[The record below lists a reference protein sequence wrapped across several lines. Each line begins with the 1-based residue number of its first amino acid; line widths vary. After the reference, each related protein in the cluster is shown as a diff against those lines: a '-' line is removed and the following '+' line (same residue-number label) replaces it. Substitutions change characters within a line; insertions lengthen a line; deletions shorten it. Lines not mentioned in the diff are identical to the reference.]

1 MNITTQLKTPYGC
14 NFQLI
19 FGFTTQTINSEM
31 SKEMNEIKELLKIYP
46 QDVILLM
53 SLTQAYMDIQDYKNA
68 ILTSRKILQI
78 NPHYSVA
85 YRILGGALVETKEFT
100 DAIKT
105 YKKGILVAE
114 KNGDLQVA
122 KEMKVF
128 LRRLEKN

>member
-1 MNITTQLKTPYGC
+1 MKVIFNKYSGLQLKL
-14 NFQLI
+14 LI
-19 FGFTTQTINSEM
+19 LKCQ
-31 SKEMNEIKELLKIYP
+31 KKMNEIKELLKIYP

-68 ILTSRKILQI
+68 ILTSREILQI

-128 LRRLEKN
+128 LQRLEKN

>member
-1 MNITTQLKTPYGC
+1 
-14 NFQLI
+14 
-19 FGFTTQTINSEM
+19 M

-68 ILTSRKILQI
+68 ILTSREILQI
-78 NPHYSVA
+78 NPHYSVV

-128 LRRLEKN
+128 LRRLEKNWPTAPTSLTNKSDY